1 MLLLKNYFK
10 SNSTARSGSARDG
23 ATHAKGPEGQDVEVT
38 EPEYGR
44 RFKFKPYRWGKIVER
59 CGRKSMSNQCDAYA
73 VRFPNGWRA
82 VFDADH
88 IRPSDSLDPQ
98 MDKAY
103 DSRPHVFN

>member
-44 RFKFKPYRWGKIVER
+44 RFKFKPYRWGKIVVGEKACR
-59 CGRKSMSNQCDAYA
+59 ISVTLTQ
-73 VRFPNGWRA
+73 
-82 VFDADH
+82 
-88 IRPSDSLDPQ
+88 SDSPT
-98 MDKAY
+98 ARAPC
-103 DSRPHVFN
+103 STRTISGRAIA